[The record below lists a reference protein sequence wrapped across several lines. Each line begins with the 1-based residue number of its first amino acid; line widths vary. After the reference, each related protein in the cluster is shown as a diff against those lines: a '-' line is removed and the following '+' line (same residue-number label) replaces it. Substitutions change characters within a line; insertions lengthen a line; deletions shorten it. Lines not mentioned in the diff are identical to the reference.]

1 MAEEKVLEIGIKQE
15 EGYFYFID
23 LEGDISR
30 IKSDNIKE
38 ASLDDVPEPPI
49 SQCTPQQIKINK
61 LKYREWMEPPFEESD
76 GSNVFNVVKDY
87 KSDNIFRRGMMVY
100 VDAFK
105 WAVRKIKAQIE
116 KRKKK

>member
-1 MAEEKVLEIGIKQE
+1 MAEEKVLEIGLKQE
-15 EGYFYFID
+15 DGYFYFID

-49 SQCTPQQIKINK
+49 SQCTPQQIKINQ
-61 LKYREWMEPPFEESD
+61 LKHREWMEPPFEEKD
-76 GSNVFNVVKDY
+76 GSNVFKVVHGY

-105 WAVRKIKAQIE
+105 WIVKKVKVIIE
-116 KRKKK
+116 KRNRK